1 MKLNK
6 LCSSWQCFVISM
18 QFLSRVPMG
27 KTIIASDMQWAQS
40 VYYYP
45 LVGIVLGLLL
55 LIVSFFLS
63 GISPFLSAI
72 IILTLWVA
80 FTGALHIDGLADCS
94 DAWVGGQG
102 SREKTL
108 RIMKDPAAGP
118 IAVVVIVLVLLVK
131 FAALTVLL
139 GSTHYLALLIIP
151 LLARSTLLAAFIYA
165 PYANPEGIGAQVA
178 QYLSPKLIAFCL
190 LLSAAITV
198 IYLPW
203 SSALVLLSV
212 AAAMFYLWR
221 TECIKRLGGVTGD
234 CMGALVELQ
243 EVGMLLILTLS
254 LT

>member
-1 MKLNK
+1 
-6 LCSSWQCFVISM
+6 M

-45 LVGIVLGLLL
+45 LVGIVLGILL

-63 GISPFLSAI
+63 GISTFLSAI

-139 GSTHYLALLIIP
+139 GSPHYLALLIIP

-178 QYLSPKLIAFCL
+178 QYLSPKLIGFCL
-190 LLSAAITV
+190 LLSVAITV

-221 TECIKRLGGVTGD
+221 NECIKRLGGVTGD

>member
-1 MKLNK
+1 
-6 LCSSWQCFVISM
+6 
-18 QFLSRVPMG
+18 MG

-63 GISPFLSAI
+63 GISTFLSAI

-139 GSTHYLALLIIP
+139 GSPHYLALLIIP

-178 QYLSPKLIAFCL
+178 QYLSPKLIGFCL
-190 LLSAAITV
+190 LLSVAITV

-221 TECIKRLGGVTGD
+221 NECIKRLGGVTGD

>member
-1 MKLNK
+1 
-6 LCSSWQCFVISM
+6 M

-40 VYYYP
+40 VYCYP
-45 LVGIVLGLLL
+45 LVGIVLGILL

-63 GISPFLSAI
+63 GISTFLSAI

-139 GSTHYLALLIIP
+139 GSPHYLALLIIP

-221 TECIKRLGGVTGD
+221 NECIKRLGGVTGD